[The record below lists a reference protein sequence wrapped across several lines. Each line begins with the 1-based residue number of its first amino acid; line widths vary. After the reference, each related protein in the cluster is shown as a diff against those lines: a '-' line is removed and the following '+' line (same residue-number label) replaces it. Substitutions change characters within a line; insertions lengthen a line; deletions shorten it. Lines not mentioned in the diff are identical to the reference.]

1 MSDTLMLDVAVRA
14 VGWALLHSVWQGA
27 LVAALTWVLLWALRD
42 SEANVRYAV
51 ACLGLMVMVGAWTT
65 TAWRSAA
72 GLSFEARNAARA
84 ATVMTPPAL
93 LGPAGPT
100 DTSPAIRNI
109 SAADL
114 ARTDLDVGR
123 ASWQRRVNRWSPV
136 LVPLW
141 LIGVSA
147 LSVRLAIAWLL
158 VERLRRR
165 ALAPVGSAIAERVTS
180 LARRLQI
187 SRAVRIAQSAAVQVP
202 AVAGWLRPVILLP
215 GSALTGLTPAQFDA
229 VIAHELAHIRRHD
242 FALNILQTAA
252 EILLFY
258 HPASWWISRRI
269 RAEREHCCDDI
280 AVSLCG
286 DRIVYATALADLE
299 SLRGEASLAMAV
311 TDGPLLQRVRRLL
324 SPSPHA
330 ARPSNW
336 LAAAT
341 PFVLVLAVIGGATR
355 SNVSAAP
362 GPQSVPPAEGR
373 TLPAGYGAVRGQI
386 LDAASGRPIEGAT
399 LEVSGT
405 LDAAFVRTDEDGRFE
420 TAPIKAGTYFASVN
434 ARGYVLSFF
443 GQGNGTSLRG
453 TPIEVRS
460 GRVSSGIDV
469 RMKAS
474 GIISGRILD
483 DRGEGI
489 QGVEIVLQPVQG
501 VGGAFQ
507 SAFAQTVEGGRYRVS
522 VSPGDYYVRAYTE
535 GSIKP
540 TKGDGAQAYV
550 STFYPNARKA
560 EEAQP
565 IRSEPGVEIYD
576 IDFPLETSGKL
587 RVAGTVVDP
596 SGDSLDTVR
605 VAVRSMGM
613 SSTNRESSV
622 SLDAKGRFEVRDV
635 VPGEYMVLVWD
646 SRRTSRWAGAM
657 RHMTIAEDVDDLEL
671 RASNGAS
678 VAGRVVRDP
687 LSTRRIDLTDVHV
700 VVERQMEG
708 GGLTMTGSMGPVAA
722 DGRFALES
730 PGGPVTINVVS
741 VPEGWTVKS
750 VSLDRVDVAGQ
761 LVDLGGASTHQ
772 LEIVLSDKGSTV
784 AGLVVDR
791 NGQPLGGYSVVL
803 FSDDQT
809 RWTPSSPF
817 LKEER
822 STQTGQFRMKQVPA
836 GDYLAVAVPDLPFRA
851 FTKADVLAQLQT
863 IATRVRVNE
872 GEQKVIS
879 IRASPIPASLIP

>member
-14 VGWALLHSVWQGA
+14 VGWALLQSVWQGA
-27 LVAALTWVLLWALRD
+27 LVGTVTWSLLWTLRG
-42 SEANVRYAV
+42 SAANVRYVV
-51 ACLGLMVMVGAWTT
+51 ACLGLAVMVGAWTA
-65 TAWRSAA
+65 TAWRAA
-72 GLSFEARNAARA
+72 AALTLDARA
-84 ATVMTPPAL
+84 AAGAAAGTPAVL
-93 LGPAGPT
+93 LGPAGPM
-100 DTSPAIRNI
+100 DASPAIRII
-109 SAADL
+109 SPADL
-114 ARTDLDVGR
+114 SPADVETGR
-123 ASWQRRVNRWSPV
+123 ASWQRRVDGWSPV

-147 LSVRLAIAWLL
+147 LSVRLGIAWLM

-165 ALAPVGSAIAERVTS
+165 ALAPAGTAVAARVAD
-180 LARRLQI
+180 LAGRLRVSQT
-187 SRAVRIAQSAAVQVP
+187 VRIVQSAAVQVP
-202 AVAGWLRPVILLP
+202 AVAGWLRPVILMP
-215 GSALTGLTPAQFDA
+215 ASVLTGLTPAQFDA
-229 VIAHELAHIRRHD
+229 IVAHELAHIRRHD

-269 RAEREHCCDDI
+269 RIEREHCCDDV

-286 DRIVYATALADLE
+286 DRLVYASALAELE
-299 SLRGEASLAMAV
+299 ALRGDASLALAV

-324 SPSPHA
+324 SPSPQVS
-330 ARPSNW
+330 RPSNW

-341 PFVLVLAVIGGATR
+341 PFALVLAVIGGATR
-355 SNVSAAP
+355 TNASAAP
-362 GPQSVPPAEGR
+362 EPQDAPPAQGR
-373 TLPAGYGAVRGQI
+373 TLPAGYGMVRGQV
-386 LDAASGRPIEGAT
+386 LDGQSGRPIEGAS
-399 LEVSGT
+399 LEISGT
-405 LDAAFVRTDEDGRFE
+405 LDAISARTDEEGRFE
-420 TAPIKAGTYFASVN
+420 TAPIKAGTYFVSVN
-434 ARGYVLSFF
+434 ARGYVLAFY

-460 GRVSSGIDV
+460 GRVSSRIDV

-474 GIISGRILD
+474 GVISGRILD
-483 DRGEGI
+483 DRGEGLH
-489 QGVEIVLQPVQG
+489 GVEIVLQPVQG
-501 VGGAFQ
+501 VGGGFQ

-522 VSPGDYYVRAYTE
+522 ASPGDYYVRAYTE

-540 TKGDGAQAYV
+540 TKGDGRQAYV

-565 IRSEPGVEIYD
+565 IRIEPGLEIYD

-587 RVAGTVVDP
+587 RVAGIVVDP

-622 SLDAKGRFEVRDV
+622 SLDAKGRFEVPDV
-635 VPGEYMVLVWD
+635 VPGDYMVLVWD
-646 SRRTSRWAGAM
+646 SRRTSRWAGTM
-657 RHMTIAEDVDDLEL
+657 RHMTITEDVDDLEL
-671 RASNGAS
+671 RASTGAS

-687 LSTRRIDLTDVHV
+687 LSTRRIDLSDVHV
-700 VVERQMEG
+700 AVERQMEG
-708 GGLTMTGSMGPVAA
+708 GGVTMTGSMGPVAA
-722 DGRFALES
+722 DGTFALES
-730 PGGPVTINVVS
+730 PGGPVTIKVVS

-750 VSLDRVDVAGQ
+750 VSLDRVDVLGQ
-761 LVDLGGASTHQ
+761 LVDLGGGGTHQ

-791 NGQPLGGYSVVL
+791 NGRHLGGYSVVL
-803 FSDDQT
+803 FADDQT

-817 LKEER
+817 LREER
-822 STQTGQFRMKQVPA
+822 SSQTGQFQMKNVPA
-836 GDYLAVAVPDLPFRA
+836 GDYFAVAVPDLPFRA
-851 FTKADVLAQLQT
+851 FTKADVLAQLQA
-863 IATRVRVNE
+863 IAARLSVNE

-879 IRASPIPASLIP
+879 IRASPVPLNLIP